1 MRRLGRALAVCALS
15 AAGAT
20 GCGSVVSTVF
30 TDVGQAVPEL
40 PPACESAIAEFLVA
54 IEPIVRNVDFETATD
69 EEISTLGTAMAPAT
83 EAFDTDA
90 CPELDAEQSRVAWL
104 AIAARVAPGSA
115 GYVDYTFPSD

>member
-1 MRRLGRALAVCALS
+1 MRRLGRALAVCVLS

-54 IEPIVRNVDFETATD
+54 
-69 EEISTLGTAMAPAT
+69 
-83 EAFDTDA
+83 
-90 CPELDAEQSRVAWL
+90 EQSRVAWL
-104 AIAARVAPGSA
+104 SSAARVAPGSA